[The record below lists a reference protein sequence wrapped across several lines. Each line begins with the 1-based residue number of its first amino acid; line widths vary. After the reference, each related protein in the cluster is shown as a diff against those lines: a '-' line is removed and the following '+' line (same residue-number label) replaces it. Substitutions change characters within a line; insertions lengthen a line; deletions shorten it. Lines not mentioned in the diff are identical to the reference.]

1 VLLLWQSLETLEGVI
16 LMHEAVGELL
26 GMLGGPSGRGMLTG
40 VFSGPKPF

>member
-26 GMLGGPSGRGMLTG
+26 GMWGGLSGRGMLMG
-40 VFSGPKPF
+40 VISGPKPF